1 MAIQALYPDTRPTLD
16 LNFARAKRLDP
27 RITFSRLSTGT
38 YIGSDGLLKT
48 AIANVARFDHDPI
61 TGESLGLLVEAA
73 GTNLV
78 LHNRDLTQA
87 QWTKTNMTVARDQI
101 GPDGIGNS
109 ASSIIADADRA
120 TVLQAITSASSA
132 RLTSAYVKR
141 ISGTGPIE
149 MTQNGG
155 LNWTAVPITASW
167 TRVSI
172 PSATIVNPTVGFRIG
187 AIGDAIAVDYV
198 QCESNF
204 FSTSAIATTSA
215 TVTRSADVASITEAN
230 FRSWYQQDE
239 GTMLSD
245 ALMTSQAAGADYWTI
260 TANTGISNSLANFA
274 IGLQCFMWC
283 RFNGTNQ
290 VNSSIGTLA
299 FQSRAQIAYA
309 FKTNDFS
316 SSLNGA
322 SVITDASGVLPISMA
337 NINFGHTAVGNNIG
351 GGQRQQWIRRLAY
364 WPTRLSNATLQSLTR

>member
-172 PSATIVNPTVGFRIG
+172 PSVTIENPTVGFRIG

-198 QCESNF
+198 QCENNS

-215 TVTRSADVASITEAN
+215 TVTRAADVASMTGAN
-230 FRSWYQQDE
+230 FSSWYNVSQ
-239 GTMLSD
+239 GT
-245 ALMTSQAAGADYWTI
+245 TF
-260 TANTGISNSLANFA
+260 FA
-274 IGLQCFMWC
+274 TLLQ
-283 RFNGTNQ
+283 TP
-290 VNSSIGTLA
+290 VNSFSHGFLSEEASNQFRCGINGNSWFAWRTGQNIGPGSPIISGLNKGA
-299 FQSRAQIAYA
+299 FCYDRITSTQSRCFNA
-309 FKTNDFS
+309 TTP
-316 SSLNGA
+316 
-322 SVITDASGVLPISMA
+322 TDATYSIPLSPTSVPIVHAPGSVRIARLTYYPVRLPNA
-337 NINFGHTAVGNNIG
+337 QLQALTAV
-351 GGQRQQWIRRLAY
+351 
-364 WPTRLSNATLQSLTR
+364 